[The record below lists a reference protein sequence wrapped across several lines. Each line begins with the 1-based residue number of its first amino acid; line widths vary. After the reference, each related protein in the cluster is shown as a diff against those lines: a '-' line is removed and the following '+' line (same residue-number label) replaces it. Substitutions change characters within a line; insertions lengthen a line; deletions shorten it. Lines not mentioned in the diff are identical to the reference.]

1 MWQKQPNN
9 SSFNDSVKA
18 LEDDIQHANTMAA
31 ALPRDYDGNY
41 FQMKLS
47 YSPFAPLFL
56 YLIEWLDF
64 SCTHTLPMYLGLLH
78 ILIFNVCHY
87 YFWLISSLLCFP
99 PCSVFQFFHSFVYF
113 ATPFYCGNANELVV
127 YADGMPSISS
137 KERKATIKEFYG
149 ILLAVLFSSTLNQLC
164 RWHAFAA
171 IIYPSLRLL
180 QGEFNNDQRSSCAE
194 AVIRKRIEKV
204 LNKDLEGDE
213 ECGICMENSM
223 KMVLPNCGHSLYMRS
238 ESCPFCRG
246 SLRRISPRDL
256 WVVIGNSDVVD
267 RITIA
272 KENLRRLYLY
282 VETLPPIISDTHI
295 YTFNYML

>member
-9 SSFNDSVKA
+9 SSYSDSVKA
-18 LEDDIQHANTMAA
+18 LEDDIQHANTLAS

-64 SCTHTLPMYLGLLH
+64 SCTDTLPMYLGLLH
-78 ILIFNVCHY
+78 ILTFN
-87 YFWLISSLLCFP
+87 
-99 PCSVFQFFHSFVYF
+99 
-113 ATPFYCGNANELVV
+113 V

-137 KERKATIKEFYG
+137 RERKATIKEFY
-149 ILLAVLFSSTLNQLC
+149 AV
-164 RWHAFAA
+164 
-171 IIYPSLRLL
+171 IYPSLRLL
-180 QGEFNNDQRSSCAE
+180 QGEFNSDQSNSCAE
-194 AVIRKRIEKV
+194 VSRKRLEKV

-213 ECGICMENSM
+213 ECGICMENRM
-223 KMVLPNCGHSLYMRS
+223 KMVLPNCGHSLCIRCFHDWYMRS

-246 SLRRISPRDL
+246 SLRRITPTDL

-282 VETLPPIISDTHI
+282 IDTLPPIIPDTHL